1 MQGPGLRSD
10 ESPLSQ
16 ASARPSSKR
25 GGTAPRCR
33 PADPSPHPH
42 HPPVSARCGPA
53 LAALERPFV
62 VRALFF
68 AWVPGLQSRAL
79 EWAGGAPERRRP
91 GDPLTPRCN
100 FRGTVTCG
108 WAHFRTF
115 VLGNCFAPSPPPQG
129 CMLDFVFWY

>member
-1 MQGPGLRSD
+1 MQGPGFRSD
-10 ESPLSQ
+10 ENPLSQ

-33 PADPSPHPH
+33 PTDPGPLPHPL
-42 HPPVSARCGPA
+42 VSARCGPA
-53 LAALERPFV
+53 LASLERPFV
-62 VRALFF
+62 ARALFF
-68 AWVPGLQSRAL
+68 AWVPRLQSRAL
-79 EWAGGAPERRRP
+79 EWAGGAPEKKKP

-100 FRGTVTCG
+100 FRGAVTYG

-115 VLGNCFAPSPPPQG
+115 VLSNCFSPNPPQG